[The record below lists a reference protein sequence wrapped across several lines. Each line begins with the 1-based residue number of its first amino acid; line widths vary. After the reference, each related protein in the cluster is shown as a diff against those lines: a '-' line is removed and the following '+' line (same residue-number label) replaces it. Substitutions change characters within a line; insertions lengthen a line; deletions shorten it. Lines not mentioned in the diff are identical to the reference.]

1 MRPLGGRLAIA
12 ATIVAI
18 VATACGDAGASTA
31 APSSEPSLDPT
42 TDKLA
47 EVLARG
53 TIVLFT
59 DPAYPPQSF
68 AVEGADR
75 LADTKC
81 AANQL
86 TAPDVA
92 GFDADTGKAVAEVLG
107 VEPCFVTPSWNQ
119 VIAGNWGD
127 RWDVAWGSGAITE
140 ERMSRLLVTQP
151 SYATPHNFFVP
162 ADSPVQDASEL
173 SGRVVGTC
181 AGCTHELY
189 LRHELVLPGPALDYV
204 VDDPEIVT
212 FDAEPPGLEAT
223 AAGELDAFLCGEP
236 VGTEAIS
243 SGLGLRMLPEPAY
256 YTQKTGYL
264 DRASTL
270 DQAAFVERIN
280 EVIRGLHADGTL
292 EALSLEY
299 FGIDYATAAG
309 EFDLDSVGQVVP

>member
-1 MRPLGGRLAIA
+1 MSAQRGSLPVAAALLAVL
-12 ATIVAI
+12 VA
-18 VATACGDAGASTA
+18 ACGGAGGATQ
-31 APSSEPSLDPT
+31 APSSVPSLDPT
-42 TDKLA
+42 ADKLA

-53 TIVLFT
+53 TIVLST

-68 AVEGADR
+68 LVDDAER
-75 LADTKC
+75 LAGTKC

-86 TAPDVA
+86 TTPEVA

-107 VEPCFVTPSWNQ
+107 VEACFVTPPWNQ

-140 ERMSRLLVTQP
+140 ERMTRLYVTQP
-151 SYATPHNFFVP
+151 TYATPHNFFL
-162 ADSPVQDASEL
+162 PVGSTVRDAAEL
-173 SGRVVGTC
+173 SGMTVGAC

-189 LRHELVLPGPALDYV
+189 LRHELVLPGPPLVYV

-236 VGTEAIS
+236 VGTEAIAG
-243 SGLGLRMLPEPAY
+243 GLGLRMLPEPAY
-256 YTQKTGYL
+256 HTQKTGYL
-264 DRASTL
+264 DRASSL
-270 DQAAFVERIN
+270 DQAAFVERVDEI
-280 EVIRGLHADGTL
+280 VRGLHVDGTL

-299 FGIDYATAAG
+299 FGMDYATAAG
-309 EFDLDSVGQVVP
+309 EFDLDSIGQELP